1 MTDFETDGEGANRD
15 DLLQRIELMETMIAE
30 GRGFTTRNAWIF
42 VLWGLVNLTGWSWQH
57 FFRHSDFAGAWAWP
71 ICLIAGVVLTVA
83 GKALQKRD
91 QGYAKNSVCS
101 RVMAVWGMMGLALGI
116 YVASAM
122 ITHFTWQFSYVAA
135 LLMMIG
141 MAHAISAV
149 ILRWRVQGLVAAIWW
164 AGGAAIFFLNSWR
177 ATSDIMLAE
186 MCLGM
191 IAFGLYAMMLERN
204 GGRSANR
211 SA

>member
-1 MTDFETDGEGANRD
+1 MSNLDPDSGTSHD
-15 DLLQRIELMETMIAE
+15 DLVKRLELMEAMIAE
-30 GRGFTTRNAWIF
+30 GRGFTTHNAWIF
-42 VLWGLVNLTGWSWQH
+42 VLWGVVDLTAWSWQH
-57 FFRHSDFAGAWAWP
+57 FVHTQFAGQWAWP
-71 ICLIAGVVLTVA
+71 ICLIAGAVLTFA
-83 GKALQKRD
+83 GKALQKSPP
-91 QGYAKNSVCS
+91 GVPNSVACG
-101 RVMAVWGMMGLALGI
+101 RVMAVWLMMGIAMAI

-122 ITHFTWQFSYVAA
+122 ITHFTWQYSYVAA

-149 ILRWRVQGLVAAIWW
+149 ILRWRVQALVAAIWW

-191 IAFGLYAMMLERN
+191 IAFGLYAMVIEARK
-204 GGRSANR
+204 GGPTVSRTA
-211 SA
+211 